1 MDRELRVVLSAR
13 VFSDQKCFGPGVSQ
27 LLKRVDELHSL
38 RAAALSMSMAY
49 SKAWTVVRNAEDG
62 LGFHLLTSTAGGKR
76 GGGAG
81 DLYVA
86 ISVRPHRKFRRD
98 GANLYSEMN
107 ISFAQ
112 AALGDELT
120 IETLQ
125 EPVKQTITEGTQP
138 GQVLRVKGQGVP
150 SLRNP
155 SQRGDLFVTLNVE
168 VPKRLNEKQRMA
180 LRLFDDAMGGKT
192 AGANRGE
199 GFKKSVKEFFDKFKD

>member
-1 MDRELRVVLSAR
+1 M
-13 VFSDQKCFGPGVSQ
+13 
-27 LLKRVDELHSL
+27 
-38 RAAALSMSMAY
+38 
-49 SKAWTVVRNAEDG
+49 
-62 LGFHLLTSTAGGKR
+62 
-76 GGGAG
+76 
-81 DLYVA
+81 YVA

-150 SLRNP
+150 SPAQSVAARR
-155 SQRGDLFVTLNVE
+155 SVCDAERRG
-168 VPKRLNEKQRMA
+168 A
-180 LRLFDDAMGGKT
+180 
-192 AGANRGE
+192 
-199 GFKKSVKEFFDKFKD
+199 